1 MGQFN
6 LNILEIEP
14 TITGKITQLSA
25 DPSSEISFSL
35 KSTTYSENSLLS
47 DYDLH
52 GNSFNKLIIT
62 DVVFLNEVTLKHGGV
77 TISTGNIPYQI
88 DMALVEDNFDLI
100 PLFNLLIGLT
110 KPVNQVFK
118 FKFYIIDSNNI
129 ASNITE
135 TLIYFI

>member
-6 LNILEIEP
+6 LNILETEP
-14 TITGKITQLSA
+14 TIIGKITQLSA

-52 GNSFNKLIIT
+52 GNSFNKLVIT
-62 DVVFLNEVTLKHGGV
+62 DVVFLNEITLKHDGV

-88 DMALVEDNFDLI
+88 DIAIVEDNFDLI
-100 PLFNLLIGLT
+100 PDFKILIGIV
-110 KPVNQVFK
+110 KPVNLVMK
-118 FKFYIIDSNNI
+118 FKFYITDSNNI